1 MVQPNISPWNQIC
14 VKLGHQGP
22 QDRVMDPYC
31 LLNTLKCPLQGAA
44 LLAVGK
50 ILQRKLTK
58 ATRPWTVSLAGWYH
72 RRLPVQFGWS
82 YHSLG
87 TSSYPWHWPLQ
98 RVLAPLPFFFF
109 FFRTTAIMAPTGH
122 IPQKRRKKRTLYLF
136 FFLPVPSSLHLY
148 HVSINRFAG

>member
-109 FFRTTAIMAPTGH
+109 FFSVQQPSWHQQDTFLKRGERRGH
-122 IPQKRRKKRTLYLF
+122 FIF
-136 FFLPVPSSLHLY
+136 FFSCLFPRPCI
-148 HVSINRFAG
+148 SIMSP